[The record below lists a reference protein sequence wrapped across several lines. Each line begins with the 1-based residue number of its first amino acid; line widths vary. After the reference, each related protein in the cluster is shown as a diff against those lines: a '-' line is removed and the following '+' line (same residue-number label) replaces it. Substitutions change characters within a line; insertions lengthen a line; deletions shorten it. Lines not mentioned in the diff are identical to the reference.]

1 MSKIPK
7 KVKVG
12 ACIGE
17 EDKLKL
23 DILKEK
29 SYIKSISEGIRR
41 AVNEMLHKPEVVIK
55 LNEDVNQTRIDAYGN
70 GEKD

>member
-17 EDKLKL
+17 EDKVKL

-29 SYIKSISEGIRR
+29 SYIKSISEGVRR
-41 AVNEMLHKPEVVIK
+41 AVNSFLKEPEVVAK
-55 LNEDVNQTRIDAYGN
+55 LHEDINQMRIPDYA
-70 GEKD
+70 EE

>member
-7 KVKVG
+7 KVKIG

-17 EDKLKL
+17 EDKVKL

-29 SYIKSISEGIRR
+29 TYIKSISEGIRR
-41 AVNEMLHKPEVVIK
+41 AVNEMLKKPEVVMK
-55 LNEDVNQTRIDAYGN
+55 LNEDINQTKIDNYGN
-70 GEKD
+70 GQKD